1 MASFEKACAPYSSA
15 ELESVEE
22 RFREKV
28 PRPPASSCVQ
38 RLMGCARVTQASK
51 GNEMVLQL
59 VHSLGEAMVYPDPGN
74 FRTNRKLW
82 CAVVAAETRLS
93 RLA

>member
-1 MASFEKACAPYSSA
+1 
-15 ELESVEE
+15 
-22 RFREKV
+22 
-28 PRPPASSCVQ
+28 
-38 RLMGCARVTQASK
+38 
-51 GNEMVLQL
+51 MVLQL